1 MYYACYNKD
10 TKIWFKIFF
19 SFPEKTFSRRKD
31 VERWGASGTT
41 LVPPAE
47 RILYRVGCRWPQ
59 RVAEPCSHIAHPA
72 NTYRIPSGEQL
83 LSTQYQ

>member
-1 MYYACYNKD
+1 MYTRAII
-10 TKIWFKIFF
+10 KIRKFDLKIFF
-19 SFPEKTFSRRKD
+19 SFPETFSRRKD

>member
-19 SFPEKTFSRRKD
+19 SFPETFSRRKD

>member
-10 TKIWFKIFF
+10 TKIWFKNFF
-19 SFPEKTFSRRKD
+19 FLSRDFLAKER
-31 VERWGASGTT
+31 RWGASGTT
-41 LVPPAE
+41 LIPPAE